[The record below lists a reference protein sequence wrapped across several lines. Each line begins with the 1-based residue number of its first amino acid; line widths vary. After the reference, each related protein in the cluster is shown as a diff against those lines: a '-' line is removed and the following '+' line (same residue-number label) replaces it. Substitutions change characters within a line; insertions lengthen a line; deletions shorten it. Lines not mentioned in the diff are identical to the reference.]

1 MYIFACVLMCV
12 TLDTATDVYICALLK
27 GVYFRSLNELGH
39 QLDYNVVHL
48 LHAFGTGKPTVL
60 VNTSM

>member
-1 MYIFACVLMCV
+1 MCV